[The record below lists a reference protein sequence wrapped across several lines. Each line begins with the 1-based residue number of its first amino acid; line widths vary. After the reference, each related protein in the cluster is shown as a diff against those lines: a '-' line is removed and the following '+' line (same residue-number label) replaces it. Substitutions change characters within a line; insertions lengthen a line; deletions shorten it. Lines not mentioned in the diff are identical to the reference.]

1 MKKINILAMALLTA
15 GSAVAQ
21 QQLVKEVE
29 REMKS
34 KPESYPEAIQKLTP
48 AFTNEE
54 SAKDA
59 YTWMTAGKGATGYF
73 DNQQV
78 KIQLGDA
85 NVDKKAVGHALLD
98 GFGYLEKVFTVDTIV
113 DAKGKVKTKYSKDA
127 ANQLRDHYNDL
138 TNAAVYLWGVEDYD
152 GAVKAWQIY
161 VDGRTNPIYKDKV
174 KMVPD
179 TIYGEMYYNMGIGN
193 SLTQKNEAALQAFKD
208 AIKNGYTKKNAY
220 DYGISAAA
228 QLKNSAE
235 MAALAEMAYP
245 LYGAEDSRYI
255 GYIVNNY
262 IEQKQFEEASKML
275 DQYLQAD
282 PDNSQLYYIKGVLAD
297 AMGNQDAMMASYR
310 KAVELDGQNAQ
321 ALLQLGY
328 QICKQADA
336 IDEAE
341 GGGLSNE
348 EYKALRTN
356 KIDPLYREAAGM
368 LEQAYQANNDLDD
381 ARRLLRGIY
390 YKLNDEA
397 NLKRVEEM

>member
-1 MKKINILAMALLTA
+1 MKKSSILAMALLTA
-15 GSAVAQ
+15 GSALAQ

-34 KPESYPEAIQKLTP
+34 KPESYPDLIEKLKP

-54 SAKDA
+54 TAKDA
-59 YTWMTAGKGATGYF
+59 HTWITAGKGATGYF

-78 KIQLGDA
+78 KIQLGDN

-98 GFGYLEKVFTVDTIV
+98 GVGYLTTVFTVDTVV
-113 DAKGKVKTKYSKDA
+113 DAKGKIKTKYSKEA

-138 TNAAVYLWGVEDYD
+138 TNAAVYLWDKEDYD
-152 GAVKAWQIY
+152 GAVKAWQLY
-161 VDGRTNPIYKDKV
+161 VDARTNPIFKDKV
-174 KMVPD
+174 KTIPD
-179 TIYGEMYYNMGIGN
+179 SIYGEIYYNMGIGN
-193 SLTQKNEAALQAFKD
+193 SLTQNHESALQAFKN
-208 AIKNGYTKKNAY
+208 AISNGYTKKNAF

-245 LYGAEDSRYI
+245 LYGAEDARYI

-262 IEQKQFEEASKML
+262 IEQKQFQEASDML

-297 AMGNQDAMMASYR
+297 AMGNQDMLMQSYR
-310 KAVELDGQNAQ
+310 KAIELDPKNSQ

-348 EYKALRTN
+348 DYKALRTN
-356 KIDPLYREAAGM
+356 KIDPLYREAAGL
-368 LEQAYQANNDLDD
+368 LEQAYAENNDLDD

-390 YKLNDEA
+390 YKLNDEE
-397 NLKRVEEM
+397 NLKRVEAM